1 MKLFDIDARIMAC
14 VKIDEKRA
22 LDTET
27 GEIVDLEA
35 IEALEMERDTKLEN
49 IGCWY
54 KQLLAEA
61 DAIKAEKNAMA
72 EREKVRRNK
81 AESLK
86 GFLGRYLDGKKF
98 ETFGE
103 ENIAEVDKA
112 TEFGVKTHNIA
123 AKKAK
128 KVRYVNVVVE
138 SVKSLPQWHG
148 FAGSQGFVFVDEISV
163 K

>member
-86 GFLGRYLDGKKF
+86 GFLGR
-98 ETFGE
+98 
-103 ENIAEVDKA
+103 
-112 TEFGVKTHNIA
+112 
-123 AKKAK
+123 
-128 KVRYVNVVVE
+128 
-138 SVKSLPQWHG
+138 
-148 FAGSQGFVFVDEISV
+148 
-163 K
+163 